1 MEENICKLK
10 FNKRWVSKTYKELQN
25 SIIIIIIWLEIGKR
39 HENISTKNIQMAH
52 ENLIQ
57 QHRVTTPN
65 AGEDVEKFDYSY
77 ISGGNIK

>member
-1 MEENICKLK
+1 
-10 FNKRWVSKTYKELQN
+10 
-25 SIIIIIIWLEIGKR
+25 
-39 HENISTKNIQMAH
+39 MAH
-52 ENLIQ
+52 ENVIQ